1 MFVLGFFSSKRYMRE
16 EMKSMLMRDLVCS
29 PCHMCRWEQLEPQN
43 RLKGPV
49 ITYKIR
55 VGFAG
60 SGGSNMSGYI
70 NAKENDALNMPN
82 IPSGMPKGQSLGV
95 SSRLGRIPS

>member
-1 MFVLGFFSSKRYMRE
+1 
-16 EMKSMLMRDLVCS
+16 
-29 PCHMCRWEQLEPQN
+29 MCRLEQLESQ
-43 RLKGPV
+43 KGLV

-82 IPSGMPKGQSLGV
+82 IPRGMPRGRSLGV
-95 SSRLGRIPS
+95 SSRLGRISRKGHENKTGAKWKMQCPAL